1 MISRLTNALRARA
14 SESVSATGLAV
25 FRIAYGSVLLAE
37 IVQLF
42 RYRQLVFHPIPYLW
56 PAENAVEPLL
66 LVWMVAVAML
76 IVGWMTKPAAIASYV
91 ATLVTFSSFASYE
104 YHIDYIFTTV
114 NALLVFIPVSNRL
127 SVDSLVATRKGHSL
141 STLVPQVLY
150 DALIFSA
157 VAIVYFDSV
166 LFKLWSPMWMDG
178 LGVWLPAAYPHDTWM
193 DVSGLLDHRYL
204 MISLGY
210 LTLVFEAIFIVLMW
224 NRRYRLLLLGVG
236 LPLHIG
242 IVIMFPIPLFA
253 LAMIALYIPLVPA
266 HWWDRLLP
274 KKEVTL
280 PEGEVEV
287 AQVPSAR
294 PAIILSILVLA
305 FQFPSLMCAPFTGM
319 VASKLGFGGAWS
331 SMRATVGPYTAIG
344 RPVLGTVPHTV
355 FMDSHFRGYDDVF
368 AVTYADSNGEEV
380 WLPILDK
387 EGRAGSLNT
396 GRRWVKWTFRV
407 IGTHIDMSA
416 LKRGLRAYTAFWS
429 QRNGVD
435 LRDASFRVLSR
446 RYDPLKGFEKGFHRR
461 QAQKEWRHIGNVT
474 WKGLQFKADIS
485 NPEEQPKTVAKL
497 GEDEIERAK

>member
-91 ATLVTFSSFASYE
+91 ATLVTFSSFTSYE
-104 YHIDYIFTTV
+104 YHIDFVFTTV
-114 NALLVFIPVSNRL
+114 NALLVFLPVSNRL
-127 SVDSLVATRKGHSL
+127 SVDSVLAARKGCSL
-141 STLVPQVLY
+141 SSHVSLLLY
-150 DALIFSA
+150 DAIIFSA

-166 LFKLWSPMWMDG
+166 LFKLWSPMWIDG
-178 LGVWLPAAYPHDTWM
+178 LGVWLPAAYPHNTWM
-193 DVSGLLDHRYL
+193 DVSELLDNRYL
-204 MISLGY
+204 MQFASY
-210 LTLVFEAIFIVLMW
+210 LTLALESVFILLMW
-224 NRRYRLLLLGVG
+224 NRRYRIILLCVG

-242 IVIMFPIPLFA
+242 IILVFPIPLFA
-253 LAMIALYIPLVPA
+253 LAMIALYLPLVPP
-266 HWWDRLLP
+266 HWWDRIFS
-274 KKEVTL
+274 KKNIEMA
-280 PEGEVEV
+280 P
-287 AQVPSAR
+287 VPSAR
-294 PAIILSILVLA
+294 PAIILSVLVLV
-305 FQFPSLMCAPFTGM
+305 FQLPSLLCAPITGM
-319 VASKLGFGGAWS
+319 VAHKMGAGGVWS
-331 SMRATVGPYTAIG
+331 HMRETVGPHTSLG
-344 RPVLGTVPHTV
+344 RPFLGTVPHGV
-355 FMDSHFRGYDDVF
+355 FIDSHFRGYDDVF
-368 AVTYADSNGEEV
+368 AVTYVDSNGENV
-380 WLPILDK
+380 WLPILDE
-387 EGRAGSLNT
+387 EGRVGSLNT
-396 GRRWVKWTFRV
+396 GRRWAKWTFRV
-407 IGTHIDMSA
+407 SGTHIDMSA
-416 LKRGLRAYTAFWS
+416 LKRGLRDYTAFWS

-474 WKGLQFKADIS
+474 WKRLQFKADIS